1 MAEGATGLTEAFDV
15 VIDLLQDPG
24 ILQLGVARWCGRGCG
39 MGGRW
44 LGLIRDRWVG
54 KRGFGLTSVW
64 RQTRRG
70 KRRTGRAGAG
80 WQILDLLKAG
90 YTFERDLGLN
100 CLLLSQCI
108 SYRRKMKTGRAG
120 AGCQNLDLLKPGYS
134 FGRDSSFWTSVKV
147 ILASGSCPGL
157 APYRKHLLLW

>member
-1 MAEGATGLTEAFDV
+1 M
-15 VIDLLQDPG
+15 
-24 ILQLGVARWCGRGCG
+24 
-39 MGGRW
+39 
-44 LGLIRDRWVG
+44 G

-80 WQILDLLKAG
+80 WQILNLPKAG

-120 AGCQNLDLLKPGYS
+120 AGCQNLDLLKPGHS
-134 FGRDSSFWTSVKV
+134 FGRDSGFWTSV
-147 ILASGSCPGL
+147 
-157 APYRKHLLLW
+157 